1 MHKVN
6 KLSENESQL
15 AQRLA
20 QEKRKIL
27 CPVLLL
33 VLVFCL
39 CRGLFTVKY
48 ELMLLYLCL
57 GLCLC
62 GPIAVKFKSL
72 FFYLSI
78 FLIYLCTLCSCCC
91 LLSSLISP
99 CNNNAWSSTCDKC
112 FFCSVNH
119 ALLINYTAKRNIN
132 VIIVINISILHTVN

>member
-1 MHKVN
+1 MHNCMHKVN

-27 CPVLLL
+27 CPVLLP

-57 GLCLC
+57 GLCLYMW
-62 GPIAVKFKSL
+62 L
-72 FFYLSI
+72 EN
-78 FLIYLCTLCSCCC
+78 TE
-91 LLSSLISP
+91 LL
-99 CNNNAWSSTCDKC
+99 
-112 FFCSVNH
+112 NH
-119 ALLINYTAKRNIN
+119 QEKKKT
-132 VIIVINISILHTVN
+132 